1 MNDNEK
7 QLLNKY
13 LSSQKLMSLATS
25 DGKGNLWSANVYFA
39 HDEKF
44 NLYFMSAP
52 DSLHSQFISVNKRV
66 SLTICDSHQDE
77 VSGKVGLQASGI
89 CEHVA
94 SEEIVKLVLP
104 IWNDKFSKKPAPPL
118 ETFIANSPLY
128 KITVKRI
135 KFFNEDAFDNRM
147 REWGL

>member
-7 QLLNKY
+7 KLLSEY

-25 DGKGNLWSANVYFA
+25 DGKGNLWSANVFFC
-39 HDEKF
+39 HDKDL
-44 NLYFMSAP
+44 NIYFMSAP

-66 SLTICDSHQDE
+66 SFTICDSDQDE

-89 CEHVA
+89 CEHI
-94 SEEIVKLVLP
+94 SGSRDVKELLP
-104 IWNDKFSKKPAPPL
+104 IWNEKFPKKPAPPM
-118 ETFIANSPLY
+118 ETFMANSPLY
-128 KITVKRI
+128 KVTVKRI
-135 KFFNEDAFDNRM
+135 KFFNEDAFDGKV